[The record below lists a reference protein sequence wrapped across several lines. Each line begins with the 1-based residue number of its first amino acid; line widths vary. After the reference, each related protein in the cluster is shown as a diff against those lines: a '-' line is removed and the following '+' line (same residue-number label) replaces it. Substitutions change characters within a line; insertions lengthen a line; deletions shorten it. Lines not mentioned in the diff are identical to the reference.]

1 MLFFQLI
8 EGCLEMKKEEIKV
21 LIADDHDLIRQG
33 LKRIISFEEDII
45 IVGEAENGEK
55 VLNMLK
61 SCEPDVILLDMKMPL
76 MDGLEVLLKVKESS
90 DSIKIIILTMEN
102 DTATIL
108 EAINKGADGYVLK
121 DSAGT
126 EIVKAIKTVYG
137 GDKYIDK
144 SLVSVLFSGFKSKD
158 SKENYILDTLSKRE
172 IEVLLYISKGLS
184 NKDIGERL
192 FLSEKTVKNYA
203 TNLFRKIVAH
213 DRVHATIFAI
223 ENHIQK
229 YYEFKFPDL
238 V

>member
-1 MLFFQLI
+1 
-8 EGCLEMKKEEIKV
+8 MKKEEIKV
-21 LIADDHDLIRQG
+21 LIADDHDLIRHG

-61 SCEPDVILLDMKMPL
+61 GCEPDVILLDMKMPL
-76 MDGLEVLLKVKESS
+76 MDGLEVLQRAKVELKTV
-90 DSIKIIILTMEN
+90 KIIMLTVEN
-102 DTATIL
+102 DITFIL
-108 EAINKGADGYVLK
+108 DAINKGADGYVLK

-126 EIVKAIKTVYG
+126 EIVDAIKTVYG

-144 SLVSVLFSGFKSKD
+144 SLVSLLFSGFKNKD
-158 SKENYILDTLSKRE
+158 KKEPYILDSLTKRE

-203 TNLFRKIVAH
+203 TNLFRKIKAH
-213 DRVHATIFAI
+213 DRVQATIFAI
-223 ENHIQK
+223 NEHIQQ
-229 YYEFKFPDL
+229 YYETKF
-238 V
+238 

>member
-1 MLFFQLI
+1 
-8 EGCLEMKKEEIKV
+8 MKKEAIKV

-61 SCEPDVILLDMKMPL
+61 SYETDVILLDMKMPL
-76 MDGLEVLLKVKESS
+76 MDGLEVLQRAKEGLKT
-90 DSIKIIILTMEN
+90 IKIIMLTVEN
-102 DTATIL
+102 DKTLIL
-108 EAINKGADGYVLK
+108 DAIDKGADGYVLK

-126 EIVKAIKTVYG
+126 EIVDAIKTVYG

-144 SLVSVLFSGFKSKD
+144 SLVSVLFSGFKSKEK
-158 SKENYILDTLSKRE
+158 KEQCILDSLTKRE

-203 TNLFRKIVAH
+203 TTLFRKIKAH
-213 DRVHATIFAI
+213 DRVQATIFALN
-223 ENHIQK
+223 EHIQQ
-229 YYEFKFPDL
+229 YYETKFQGKL
-238 V
+238 